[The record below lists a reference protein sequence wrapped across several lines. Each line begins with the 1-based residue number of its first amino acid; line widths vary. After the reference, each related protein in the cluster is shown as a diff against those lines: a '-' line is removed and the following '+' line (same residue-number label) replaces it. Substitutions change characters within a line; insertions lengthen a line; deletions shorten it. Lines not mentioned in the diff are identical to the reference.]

1 VVDNGALLSRAAPA
15 LDFSPP
21 TCTRY
26 HYQQQQKEIA
36 IVARLL
42 SRIAEL

>member
-21 TCTRY
+21 TCSSTFTSKNRRTL
-26 HYQQQQKEIA
+26 IS
-36 IVARLL
+36 VRM
-42 SRIAEL
+42 RIK